1 MSKAITLTD
10 IQVEQ
15 IILCIDL
22 MENTLEG
29 YTEADLARLD
39 IGIDKSVLFK
49 LAKQL
54 QKGEN

>member
-1 MSKAITLTD
+1 MSKTITLTD
-10 IQVEQ
+10 LQVEQ

-29 YTEADLARLD
+29 FTEADLARLN
-39 IGIDKSVLFK
+39 IEINKSVLFE

-54 QKGEN
+54 EKGN